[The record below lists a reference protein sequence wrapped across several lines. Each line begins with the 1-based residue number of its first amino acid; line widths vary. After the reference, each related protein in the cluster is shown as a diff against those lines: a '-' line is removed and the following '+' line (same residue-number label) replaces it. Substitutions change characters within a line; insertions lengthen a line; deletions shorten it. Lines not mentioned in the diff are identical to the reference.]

1 MTELT
6 NHSSHSSYLFPST
19 FRYRHQIKSLLLVTS
34 VSKTLL
40 VPPLPVRLKFVFLGL
55 ELRIVAFSSQ
65 CTFVAESA
73 SPNHYFCLRSL
84 ACLLAP
90 ILSSV
95 PPPHPRNCH
104 PNKYSKVCLACSYRW
119 HHTAAVPDFPF
130 LTPPLYVRARHSA
143 DSPSHQIFFGLR
155 GRCLIC
161 APKKSHAGKSPV
173 KPLPCFSFIVCRSS
187 SPPRH

>member
-1 MTELT
+1 MV
-6 NHSSHSSYLFPST
+6 S
-19 FRYRHQIKSLLLVTS
+19 S

-40 VPPLPVRLKFVFLGL
+40 VPSLPSRLKFLFLGL

-65 CTFVAESA
+65 STFLAKSA
-73 SPNHYFCLRSL
+73 SPNQDFCLGSL

-90 ILSSV
+90 ILSSA
-95 PPPHPRNCH
+95 PPPHPHNCH
-104 PNKYSKVCLACSYRW
+104 PDKHSRVCLACSYRW
-119 HHTAAVPDFPF
+119 HHMAAVPDSPF

-155 GRCLIC
+155 WRCLLC
-161 APKKSHAGKSPV
+161 APEKGHSGKRTV

-187 SPPRH
+187 SPPRR